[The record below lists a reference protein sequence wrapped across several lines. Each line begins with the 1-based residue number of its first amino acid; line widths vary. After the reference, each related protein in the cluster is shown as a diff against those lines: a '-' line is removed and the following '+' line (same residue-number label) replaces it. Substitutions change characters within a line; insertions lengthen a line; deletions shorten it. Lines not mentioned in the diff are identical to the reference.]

1 MSFKEPQLALC
12 APGFCTVRGS
22 KNSKG
27 IIVRFLKTSTY
38 ATSFLIIALTACI
51 PQARAIDFTLLADNL
66 RSPVAIT
73 HAGDSRLFITEQ
85 AGQIKIIQD
94 GQLLGEPFLN
104 ISHLVK
110 SGGER
115 GLLSTAFHPQYTEN
129 GFFYVNYTNSS
140 GNTVI
145 ARYEVTADPSKADP
159 NSEKVLLQIDQPFS
173 NHNGG
178 QIAFGPD
185 GYLYIGTG
193 DGGRGGD
200 PLNAGQD
207 LSTLLG
213 KILRIDVDKEE
224 PYAIPEDN
232 PFISNENARPEIWAY
247 GLRNPWRFSFD
258 SEADDLFIADV
269 GQNSFEEV
277 NFQPSTSTGGENYGW
292 RLMEA
297 EQCFEPR
304 SNCNA
309 GGTLILPIISYARAD
324 GRSITG
330 GYVYRGQAIKSLQ
343 GKYVYGDFATKRVWM
358 ASRGA
363 DKWTA
368 ELLANTSFS
377 ISSFGEGFAGELY
390 LADHSGGKIYKLTP

>member
-1 MSFKEPQLALC
+1 MK
-12 APGFCTVRGS
+12 
-22 KNSKG
+22 
-27 IIVRFLKTSTY
+27 FLKTFTYST
-38 ATSFLIIALTACI
+38 SCLIIVLTACI
-51 PQARAIDFTLLADNL
+51 PQARAIEFTLLADNL
-66 RSPVAIT
+66 KSPVAIT

-94 GQLLGEPFLN
+94 GQLLPEPFLN
-104 ISHLVK
+104 IDPLVK
-110 SGGER
+110 LGNEQ
-115 GLLSTAFHPQYTEN
+115 GLLSLAFHPNYKEN
-129 GFFYVNYTNSS
+129 GFFYVNYTDNA
-140 GNTVI
+140 GDTVI
-145 ARYEVTADPSKADP
+145 AHYQVTDNPNKA
-159 NSEKVLLQIDQPFS
+159 NSESGKVILQIRQPFS

-213 KILRIDVDKEE
+213 KMLRIDVDGDE
-224 PYAIPEDN
+224 PYTIPEDN
-232 PFISNENARPEIWAY
+232 PFVVDDNARPEIWAY

-258 SEADDLFIADV
+258 RETDDLFIADV

-292 RLMEA
+292 RFMEA

-309 GGTLILPIISYARAD
+309 DGTLILPIISYARAD
-324 GRSITG
+324 GRSVTG

-343 GKYVYGDFATKRVWM
+343 GKYVYGDFASGRVWM
-358 ASRGA
+358 ARREGNS
-363 DKWTA
+363 WIP
-368 ELLANTSFS
+368 ELIENTNFS
-377 ISSFGEGFAGELY
+377 ISSFGEDLIGELY
-390 LADHSGGKIYKLTP
+390 LADHSDGKIYKLNELTQ